1 MMNEMIF
8 PGDLVADQEK
18 HIPGC
23 YTENGKTYAATL
35 ALRQDDHVVPLKG
48 QYVPRVGEEVV
59 GVVTDERFSGYT
71 LELNSP
77 YEGDLSTRETREE
90 LKLGSVV
97 ACKVLAVNEIKQATL
112 IEPHPLPNAIL
123 VKIEAVK
130 VPRLI
135 GRNGSML
142 DVVQKHTQ
150 SHIVAG
156 KNGYVA
162 ITGGNTRLAVQ
173 TVEKI
178 ERESHVPGLTDRVT
192 KLLEKQSGEQH
203 G

>member
-1 MMNEMIF
+1 MNEIIF
-8 PGDLVADQEK
+8 PGDVVADHEK
-18 HIPGC
+18 KVPGC

-35 ALRQDDHVVPLKG
+35 ALRQNDHVVPLKG
-48 QYVPRVGEEVV
+48 QYVPRVGDDVV
-59 GVVTDERFSGYT
+59 GIVTEERFSAYT
-71 LELNSP
+71 LDLNSP
-77 YEGDLSTRETREE
+77 YEGDVSTRETREE

-97 ACKVLAVNEIKQATL
+97 ACKVLAVNEVKLATL
-112 IEPHPLPNAIL
+112 VEPHPLPDAIL
-123 VKIEAVK
+123 VKMEPVK

-150 SHIVAG
+150 SQIVVG

-162 ITGGNTRLAVQ
+162 ITGGNTALAVQ
-173 TVEKI
+173 VIEKI
-178 ERESHVPGLTDRVT
+178 ERESHVSGLTDRVT
-192 KLLEKQSGEQH
+192 KMLEQKSGEQTN

>member
-1 MMNEMIF
+1 MNEMIF
-8 PGDLVADQEK
+8 PGDLVADHEQ

-35 ALRQDDHVVPLKG
+35 ALRQNDHVVPLKG

-59 GVVTDERFSGYT
+59 GIVTDERFSGYT

-90 LKLGSVV
+90 LKLGAVV
-97 ACKVLAVNEIKQATL
+97 ACKILAVNEVKMATL
-112 IEPHPLPNAIL
+112 VEPHPLPEAIL
-123 VKIEAVK
+123 VKMEAVK

-142 DVVQKHTQ
+142 DVIQKHTQ
-150 SHIVAG
+150 SQITVG

-162 ITGGNTRLAVQ
+162 ISGGDTKLAVDV
-173 TVEKI
+173 VEKI

-192 KLLEKQSGEQH
+192 KMLEHKSGEMH